1 MAVAS
6 IDRKT
11 KFYYALSAVP
21 FGIKE
26 QSFNAFLML
35 YYNQVLGLS
44 PILTGTAILIALC
57 IDAITDPTIGH
68 FSDNLKSRFGR
79 RHPLMYAAAIPTALA
94 FILLWYPPAF
104 ILQGSS
110 QEQWPL
116 FAYLVVSAI
125 LTRGFLGLFEIPSS
139 ALLPE
144 ISKDYDQRTGLAN
157 LRMGFGWIS
166 QITIAI
172 ISFVFFLVP
181 TESISKGVLNPQGY
195 KSFALL
201 AGAIILITMIASAM
215 GTHKKYARSTAL
227 ETAKPL
233 PFITTL
239 RTLFRF
245 PNFKAIFFADIASMT
260 AFGVSIAMQLYF
272 ATFLFDLTNL
282 EIAPMGP
289 VAILGALFAMW
300 LTPRIS
306 KSKEKRRIAIIAAA
320 LSLVFGNA
328 AIPLR
333 ILGWFPENGSTY
345 LIPSILVLVFFS
357 TVFVIIKQTMMSSM
371 TADLIEALPP
381 DQELDQ
387 DQNKDDKTAQVKTA
401 QVKTARVKT
410 EGMFFAAISFSRK
423 TVTGLGV
430 FLSGLILSLSPNDNA
445 DFAEVFA
452 DPTGIPLAYII
463 TVSLSHITTI
473 FFLTKYTLT
482 REQHGENI
490 KALPV

>member
-6 IDRKT
+6 IDSKT

-57 IDAITDPTIGH
+57 FDAITDPAIGH

-79 RHPLMYAAAIPTALA
+79 RHPLMYAAAIPTTLA

-104 ILQGSS
+104 IIQGSS

-144 ISKDYDQRTGLAN
+144 ISKDYDQRTVLAN

-181 TESISKGVLNPQGY
+181 TSEISKGVLNPQGY
-195 KSFALL
+195 KSFAFL
-201 AGAIILITMIASAM
+201 AGSIIFITMIASAL
-215 GTHKKYARSTAL
+215 GTHKKFARSTSL
-227 ETAKPL
+227 DTTKQL
-233 PFITTL
+233 PFYKTVKK
-239 RTLFRF
+239 LFRF
-245 PNFKAIFFADIASMT
+245 HNFKAIFFADVASMT

-272 ATFLFDLTNL
+272 ATFLFDLSNL

-289 VAILGALFAMW
+289 IAILGALFAMW

-306 KSKEKRRIAIIAAA
+306 KSKEKRRIAIIATT
-320 LSLVFGNA
+320 LSLVFGNG
-328 AIPLR
+328 AIALR
-333 ILGWFPENGSTY
+333 IVGWFPENGSPY
-345 LIPSILVLVFFS
+345 LVPSILVFVFFS
-357 TVFVIIKQTMMSSM
+357 TIFVVIKQTMMSSM

-381 DQELDQ
+381 DQE
-387 DQNKDDKTAQVKTA
+387 QNKDDKTSVNAAQIKT
-401 QVKTARVKT
+401 TRVKT

-430 FLSGLILSLSPNDNA
+430 FLSGLILSFSPSDNEN
-445 DFAEVFA
+445 FAEVFA
-452 DPTGIPLAYII
+452 DPTGIPLVYII
-463 TVSLSHITTI
+463 IVSLSHITTI
-473 FFLTKYTLT
+473 FFLAKYSLT
-482 REQHGENI
+482 RKQHGENI
-490 KALPV
+490 KELPI